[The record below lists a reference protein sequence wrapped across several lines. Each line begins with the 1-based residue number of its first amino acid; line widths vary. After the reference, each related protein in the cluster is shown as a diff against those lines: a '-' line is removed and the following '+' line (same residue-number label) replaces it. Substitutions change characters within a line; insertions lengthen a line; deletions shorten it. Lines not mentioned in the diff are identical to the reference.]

1 MSSPTIN
8 NPVRLHSDEKCKQR
22 KFLSFLFYQAV
33 RDLKPVWMLEDMRT
47 METFYWEEDASQRTY
62 TPSEALLY
70 AIVHDH
76 QAYAQYLLSHYT
88 DEALAMPGERF
99 CCCPSSAPHL
109 AMAVRYDRRDI
120 LGLIL
125 QEAHRLPSLHSYMNR
140 GGCFHMKDG
149 KTPLHLACEL
159 LRSEAVILLLGNGAS
174 PKAEDHNGMTPLD
187 VILEQLWDS
196 KVNIGAKKLCLDNML
211 MFMPEI
217 RFKMKSA
224 LERDA
229 VCWSRVLGEDKLK
242 YLVGKNP
249 APLSLIAM
257 QTVLKQLRPEQFP
270 ESLHQLPIPS
280 SLKPLPCKKRGQLKV
295 V

>member
-1 MSSPTIN
+1 
-8 NPVRLHSDEKCKQR
+8 
-22 KFLSFLFYQAV
+22 
-33 RDLKPVWMLEDMRT
+33 
-47 METFYWEEDASQRTY
+47 ME
-62 TPSEALLY
+62 
-70 AIVHDH
+70 
-76 QAYAQYLLSHYT
+76 
-88 DEALAMPGERF
+88 
-99 CCCPSSAPHL
+99 
-109 AMAVRYDRRDI
+109 
-120 LGLIL
+120 
-125 QEAHRLPSLHSYMNR
+125 
-140 GGCFHMKDG
+140 DG

-174 PKAEDHNGMTPLD
+174 PQAQDHTGMTPLD

-217 RFKMKSA
+217 RFKMKGA

-242 YLVGKNP
+242 FLLGKNP

-270 ESLHQLPIPS
+270 ESLHELPIPS
-280 SLKPLPCKKRGQLKV
+280 SLKPLPCKMSGQLKGV
-295 V
+295 

>member
-1 MSSPTIN
+1 
-8 NPVRLHSDEKCKQR
+8 
-22 KFLSFLFYQAV
+22 
-33 RDLKPVWMLEDMRT
+33 
-47 METFYWEEDASQRTY
+47 
-62 TPSEALLY
+62 
-70 AIVHDH
+70 
-76 QAYAQYLLSHYT
+76 
-88 DEALAMPGERF
+88 
-99 CCCPSSAPHL
+99 
-109 AMAVRYDRRDI
+109 
-120 LGLIL
+120 
-125 QEAHRLPSLHSYMNR
+125 
-140 GGCFHMKDG
+140 MKDG

-196 KVNIGAKKLCLDNML
+196 KVNVGAKKLCLDNML

-217 RFKMKSA
+217 RFKMKSV

-229 VCWSRVLGEDKLK
+229 VCWSGVLGEDKFK

-280 SLKPLPCKKRGQLKV
+280 SLKPLPCKKRGQLTV